1 MISDSAFCVCLDIVV
16 FFEMGAERVGL
27 VPSAVTDVV
36 VATAITAVPDFRGNA
51 MFDNFVVCPVLVSGK
66 RFVADSVRGR
76 FSSCR
81 RKWSFLRL
89 SDGRD

>member
-1 MISDSAFCVCLDIVV
+1 MISNITFYIYLNIII

-66 RFVADSVRGR
+66 RFVANSVRAGENGH
-76 FSSCR
+76 F
-81 RKWSFLRL
+81 
-89 SDGRD
+89 